1 MRLRDLAGNRDLA
14 NVSMIA
20 RPQRWDAPFG
30 PEMADADVERLLAL
44 PEFADIDAESF
55 PKHTPLEGILRNDT
69 RIVRYR
75 PGDIV
80 VREGDYGN
88 SAFLVVT
95 GNLRVV
101 ITPAL
106 PRNLIGRQASKKK
119 NFFEALGQLWSN
131 RAIPEVRDTSRYGG
145 QLLREEG
152 SQEQTDARVFLQDIP
167 AVLDKHNTALLGPST
182 LFGELAALGRVPRTA
197 TIFAEDE
204 AELLEI
210 RWQGL
215 RELRKYDPTW
225 RKTIDARY
233 RENAL
238 KVHLK
243 NSLYFK
249 DLSEEELDEVAD
261 ATLFE
266 SHGSF
271 EWHVSYKRMRD
282 QGKSD
287 KEPVIGRQGDYPDGL
302 LMVRAG
308 FARVSIK
315 IGNGERTL
323 TYLGAGDSFGY
334 DELWASHLGNDVS
347 LQTSLK
353 AVGYVD
359 LLRVP
364 APILEKYVFNKV
376 DHHVASPLHHLANR
390 TVAQDAP
397 LEWAVEQRFINGTK
411 AMLIDLNRCVRCDD
425 CVRACAS
432 THGGNPRFIRHGR
445 TFDHWMVA
453 NACMHCAD
461 PVCMI
466 GCPTGAVHRSL
477 ESGAVVIN
485 DDTCIG
491 CGTCANSCPYN
502 NIRLVDIR
510 STDGTMLRDPDSQK
524 PIVKATKCDLCETN
538 PGGPACVRACPHDA
552 LKRVNFQSD
561 ETFGS
566 GGVAT

>member
-1 MRLRDLAGNRDLA
+1 
-14 NVSMIA
+14 MIA

-238 KVHLK
+238 KAHLK